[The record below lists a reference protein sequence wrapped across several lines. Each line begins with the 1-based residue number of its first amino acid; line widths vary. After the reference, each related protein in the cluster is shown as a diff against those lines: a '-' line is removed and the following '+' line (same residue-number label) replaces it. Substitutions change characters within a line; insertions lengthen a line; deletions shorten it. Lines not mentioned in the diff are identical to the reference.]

1 MSLIDS
7 SLLLLAIPAMPPPP
21 SWLLKADPLSEDE
34 DGEPLLPELVPALFP
49 PAFCGAELLEPSEF
63 ENGLELVDPV
73 VIWPFWFEPVL
84 LPTLSM
90 LSPWWMMRQSSFPVI
105 GSL

>member
-34 DGEPLLPELVPALFP
+34 DPEPDFPELVPVLLP
-49 PAFCGAELLEPSEF
+49 PGFCELELLEFSEF

-73 VIWPFWFEPVL
+73 VIWPF
-84 LPTLSM
+84 
-90 LSPWWMMRQSSFPVI
+90 
-105 GSL
+105 